1 MERAETEKEA
11 QVTKEIAEVA
21 SKGIK
26 LIMGW
31 IDSSLGG
38 QVVALQLKSERAELI
53 AGNIANSDT
62 PKYKARDIDFKAE
75 FERRMSGEL
84 GGAMRTTSPM
94 HMRAEGGG
102 SSHITFKEEG
112 AREDGNTVES
122 EKEQASYTKN
132 AIQYQV
138 SLQFLNSKIR
148 GLKLALKGE

>member
-1 MERAETEKEA
+1 MA
-11 QVTKEIAEVA
+11 
-21 SKGIK
+21 
-26 LIMGW
+26 W
-31 IDSSLGG
+31 IDSSLSG

-62 PKYKARDIDFKAE
+62 PNYKARDIDFRAE

-84 GGAMRTTSPM
+84 GGSLRTTSSM
-94 HMRAEGGG
+94 HMTPQGGNA
-102 SSHITFKEEG
+102 SHIEFKEDG
-112 AREDGNTVES
+112 ARKDGNTVES
-122 EKEQASYTKN
+122 EKEQASFTKN